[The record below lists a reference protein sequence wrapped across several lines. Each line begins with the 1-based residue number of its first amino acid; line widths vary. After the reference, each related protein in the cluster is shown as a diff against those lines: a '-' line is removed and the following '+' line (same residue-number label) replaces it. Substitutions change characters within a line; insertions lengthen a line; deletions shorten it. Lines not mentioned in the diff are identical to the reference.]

1 MYKDKKSGV
10 TYEINDGEVSEI
22 KKSKVRVCTDGK
34 NLLISKEEF
43 PPPWKYACDGEF
55 NVLKFIFHLKCLG
68 CTMNG
73 KIICKGTVVRVCHSD
88 HLRVPHLP
96 LLCQD
101 LYRWWFMA
109 QCDRG
114 LMRPIGRQWSD
125 VASDPRFRGV

>member
-43 PPPWKYACDGEF
+43 PPPWKYACDGEL

-73 KIICKGTVVRVCHSD
+73 KIICKGTVVRVCHHSD
-88 HLRVPHLP
+88 HLRVSTLNSCVRICTGGGSWPSVT
-96 LLCQD
+96 
-101 LYRWWFMA
+101 
-109 QCDRG
+109 G
-114 LMRPIGRQWSD
+114 G
-125 VASDPRFRGV
+125 